1 MLNLFIL
8 KICISMFENLTKT
21 ELYAILTG
29 VFTACLIVSNIIA
42 GKTFDFF
49 SFTLPFGVII
59 FPVIYIVNDILAEVY
74 GYQKAKRVILLGF
87 FMNLVAVICYNIT
100 IIMPAPA
107 FFTNSEAFSIV
118 LGSTFRL
125 LVASFAAYLAGSL
138 LNAKVMVVLKKKYED
153 KLFLRC
159 IASTLV
165 GEGLDAIIF
174 IFIGFLGTMP
184 LEALLLM
191 IVAQALFKTIYEIII
206 YPLTRYVIGHVKR
219 LPEV

>member
-1 MLNLFIL
+1 
-8 KICISMFENLTKT
+8 MFENLTKT

-49 SFTLPFGVII
+49 SFTLPCGVII
-59 FPVIYIVNDILAEVY
+59 FPVIYIVNDVLAEVY

-125 LVASFAAYLAGSL
+125 LVASFVAYLVGSL
-138 LNAKVMVVLKKKYED
+138 VNAKVMVILKKKYED
-153 KLFLRC
+153 KLFFRC

>member
-1 MLNLFIL
+1 
-8 KICISMFENLTKT
+8 MFENLTKT

>member
-1 MLNLFIL
+1 
-8 KICISMFENLTKT
+8 MFENLTKT

-49 SFTLPFGVII
+49 SFTLPCGVII
-59 FPVIYIVNDILAEVY
+59 FPVIYIVNDVLAEVY

-138 LNAKVMVVLKKKYED
+138 LNAKMMVVLKKKYED

-206 YPLTRYVIGHVKR
+206 YPLTRYVIGYVKR